1 VARLKFSPKFVATFA
16 WFYGWSSVKRG
27 PGWVLSY
34 MAWPLALL
42 FMIYMISRGSLVK
55 YAILGGVISTVTS
68 NALSALGDTAFMR
81 LEIKLQDLLVAAN
94 VSPIEY
100 LVGIGLGNLLY
111 SFPGLLVFLALL
123 VVFRVLTTP
132 LEWATLIITLLF
144 LAVGGAG
151 LAFLGGSRLRHVRNS
166 WGLASFLSIFLTMI
180 PPIYYPYTV
189 LPRPALYALMVSPAT
204 PAAVFLQQLMA
215 GDPPSL
221 ALLGIFIAE
230 NVLYAMLGLWL
241 GRWED

>member
-1 VARLKFSPKFVATFA
+1 MVRLKFNVKFVATFA

-34 MAWPLALL
+34 MAWPLAIL
-42 FMIYMISRGSLVK
+42 FMIYMVSQGRLVS
-55 YAILGGVISTVTS
+55 YAILGGLISTVTS
-68 NALSALGDTAFMR
+68 NALSALGDTAFMK
-81 LEIKLQDLLVAAN
+81 LEIRLQDLLVAAD
-94 VSPIEY
+94 VSPLEY

-111 SFPGLLVFLALL
+111 SFPGLAVFIVLA
-123 VVFRVLTTP
+123 VIYRVLTTP
-132 LEWATLIITLLF
+132 VEWASLALALLM

-180 PPIYYPYTV
+180 PPIYYPYEV

-204 PAAVFLQQLMA
+204 PAAVFLQQLMS

-221 ALLGIFIAE
+221 WLLALFIVE
-230 NVLYAMLGLWL
+230 NLAYAMLGLWL